1 MIESKNS
8 ESGKKMSNEYDLV
21 EKLNEYEF
29 YHTIQLTDTISTN
42 GVEFVF
48 DLTRMILD
56 SMKKINFKDKRVLDI
71 GCRDGLFSFEAE
83 KLGASEVI
91 GIDNNISKGAIEFLI
106 PFFKSNVKM
115 YEENLFNLTPEL
127 YGLFDTVLFPGTLY
141 HLRYPFWALRIV
153 RNILKPKG
161 VMILETAISYDQS
174 SHAMLY
180 CPVKEESPYDPTSVS
195 FFNEKAIMDTLNSM
209 GFEIELFNHLNLNN
223 KFNKTRNLMTQIKN
237 ATKALLFSDRLYEP
251 KNIDRII
258 IHCRLS
264 GKSELEKLE
273 QYWDSI
279 HHNREGR
286 AIIE

>member
-1 MIESKNS
+1 
-8 ESGKKMSNEYDLV
+8 MSNENDLI

-29 YHTIQLTDTISTN
+29 YHTIQLTETISTN

-48 DLTRMILD
+48 ELTRMILD
-56 SMKKINFKDKRVLDI
+56 SMKNIDYKDKRVLDI

-91 GIDNNISKGAIEFLI
+91 GIDNNISKGAVEFLI
-106 PFFKSNVKM
+106 PFFKSNIKM

-127 YGLFDTVLFPGTLY
+127 YGLFDIVLFPGTLY
-141 HLRYPFWALRIV
+141 HLRYPFWALKIV

-223 KFNKTRNLMTQIKN
+223 KFNKTGNLMTQIKN

-251 KNIDRII
+251 RNIDRII
-258 IHCRLS
+258 VHCRLS
-264 GKSELEKLE
+264 DKLE
-273 QYWDSI
+273 FQNLVEYWDST
-279 HHNREGR
+279 HDNREGR
-286 AIIE
+286 SILS

>member
-1 MIESKNS
+1 
-8 ESGKKMSNEYDLV
+8 MSNENDLI

-29 YHTIQLTDTISTN
+29 YHTIQLTETISTN

-48 DLTRMILD
+48 ELTRMILD
-56 SMKKINFKDKRVLDI
+56 SMKNIDYKDKRVLDI

-91 GIDNNISKGAIEFLI
+91 GIDNNISKGAVEFLI
-106 PFFKSNVKM
+106 PFFKSNIKM

-127 YGLFDTVLFPGTLY
+127 YGLFDIVMFPGTLY
-141 HLRYPFWALRIV
+141 HLRYPFWALKTV
-153 RNILKPKG
+153 RNILKPEG
-161 VMILETAISYDQS
+161 VILLETAISYDQS
-174 SHAMLY
+174 KHAMLY

-195 FFNEKAIMDTLNSM
+195 FFNEKGIIDTLNSL
-209 GFEIELFNHLNLNN
+209 GFNIESINHLNLNN
-223 KFNKTRNLMTQIKN
+223 KFNKNINLMTQIKN

>member
-1 MIESKNS
+1 
-8 ESGKKMSNEYDLV
+8 MSNENDLI

-29 YHTIQLTDTISTN
+29 YHTIQLTETISTN

-48 DLTRMILD
+48 ELTRMILD
-56 SMKKINFKDKRVLDI
+56 SMKNIDYKDKRVLDI

-91 GIDNNISKGAIEFLI
+91 GIDNNISKGAVEFLI
-106 PFFKSNVKM
+106 PFFKSNIKM

-127 YGLFDTVLFPGTLY
+127 YGLFDIVLFPGTLY
-141 HLRYPFWALRIV
+141 HLRYPFWALKIV

-251 KNIDRII
+251 RNIDRII
-258 IHCRLS
+258 VHCRLS
-264 GKSELEKLE
+264 DKLE
-273 QYWDSI
+273 FQNLVEYWDST
-279 HHNREGR
+279 HDNREGR
-286 AIIE
+286 SILS

>member
-1 MIESKNS
+1 
-8 ESGKKMSNEYDLV
+8 MSNENDLI

-29 YHTIQLTDTISTN
+29 YHTIQLTETISTN

-48 DLTRMILD
+48 ELTRMILD
-56 SMKKINFKDKRVLDI
+56 SMKNIDYKDKRVLDI

-91 GIDNNISKGAIEFLI
+91 GIDNNISKGAVEFLI

-127 YGLFDTVLFPGTLY
+127 YGLSDIVMFPGTLY
-141 HLRYPFWALRIV
+141 HLRYPFWALKTV
-153 RNILKPKG
+153 RNILKPEG
-161 VMILETAISYDQS
+161 VILLETAISYDQS
-174 SHAMLY
+174 KHAMLY

-195 FFNEKAIMDTLNSM
+195 FFNEKGIIDTLNSL
-209 GFEIELFNHLNLNN
+209 GFNIESINHLNLNN
-223 KFNKTRNLMTQIKN
+223 KFNKNINLMTQIKN

>member
-1 MIESKNS
+1 MKDNKTTELDINNQISK
-8 ESGKKMSNEYDLV
+8 
-21 EKLNEYEF
+21 YEF
-29 YHTIQLTDTISTN
+29 YHSIQLTESISTN
-42 GVEFVF
+42 GVEFVY
-48 DLTRMILD
+48 DLTRMVLD
-56 SMKKINFKDKRVLDI
+56 SMKNIDFEDKRVIDI

-91 GIDNNISKGAIEFLI
+91 GIDNNISKGAVEFLI

-127 YGLFDTVLFPGTLY
+127 YGLFDIVMFPGTLY
-141 HLRYPFWALRIV
+141 HLRYPFWALKTV
-153 RNILKPKG
+153 RNILKPEG
-161 VMILETAISYDQS
+161 VILLETAISYDQS
-174 SHAMLY
+174 KHAMLY

-195 FFNEKAIMDTLNSM
+195 FFNEKGIIDTLNSL
-209 GFEIELFNHLNLNN
+209 GFNIESINHLNLNN
-223 KFNKTRNLMTQIKN
+223 KFNKNINLMTQIKN

>member
-1 MIESKNS
+1 
-8 ESGKKMSNEYDLV
+8 
-21 EKLNEYEF
+21 
-29 YHTIQLTDTISTN
+29 
-42 GVEFVF
+42 
-48 DLTRMILD
+48 
-56 SMKKINFKDKRVLDI
+56 
-71 GCRDGLFSFEAE
+71 
-83 KLGASEVI
+83 LGASEVI
-91 GIDNNISKGAIEFLI
+91 GIDNHISKGAVEFLI

-127 YGLFDTVLFPGTLY
+127 YGLFDIVMFPGTLY
-141 HLRYPFWALRIV
+141 HLRYPFWALKTV
-153 RNILKPKG
+153 RNILKPEG
-161 VMILETAISYDQS
+161 VILLETAISYDQS
-174 SHAMLY
+174 KHAMLY

-195 FFNEKAIMDTLNSM
+195 FFNEKGIIDTLNSL
-209 GFEIELFNHLNLNN
+209 GFNIESINHLNLNN
-223 KFNKTRNLMTQIKN
+223 KFNKNINLMTQIKN